1 MKYRMIATDMDG
13 TLLNDEHELTEGD
26 IQSIVD
32 IQKKG
37 IRFVLASGRP
47 SFAMIKQAKQLEMD
61 KYKGYILAF
70 NGGELIDMSTGRV
83 IFNEGLNMNDIEIIY
98 NASVKT
104 GVPIVLYAGDTVYA
118 TEDTEFTRYEADQC
132 DMKFEKF
139 DTPGELVKMG
149 IITTTKCMF
158 VGNPEK
164 IKEAEEYMKEKHGKD
179 YFIAIS
185 KPIFLEVANKNV
197 NKGKTLKKLGEIEN
211 ISTEEMIAVGDSGN
225 DIPLLEIVGM
235 PVGVE
240 NAIPEIKS
248 IAKFQSVNNNEDA
261 LKTVIERFF

>member
-13 TLLNDEHELTEGD
+13 TLLNDKHELTVGD
-26 IQSIVD
+26 ICSIVD

-37 IRFVLASGRP
+37 VKFVLASGRP

-61 KYKGYILAF
+61 KYKGYVLAF
-70 NGGELIDMSTGRV
+70 NGGELIDMSTGKV
-83 IFNEGLNMNDIEIIY
+83 IFHEGLDKNDIEIIY
-98 NASVKT
+98 NASIKT
-104 GVPIVLYAGDTVYA
+104 EIPMVLYAGDTIYA

-139 DTPGELVKMG
+139 DTFEELIKMG

-158 VGNPEK
+158 IGNPEK
-164 IKEAEEYMKEKHGKD
+164 IREAEEYMKKEHGND

-185 KPIFLEVANKNV
+185 KPIFLEIANRNV
-197 NKGKTLKKLGEIEN
+197 NKGKTLKKLGEIEG

-225 DIPLLEIVGM
+225 DLPLLAVVGM
-235 PVGVE
+235 PIAVE

-261 LKTVIERFF
+261 LKVVIERFF